1 MLPLVVT
8 FFTAQKGVLNLRLVI
23 INSFDTSV
31 VIYYPMKHV
40 VIKKKA
46 FCTDHF
52 GVSLSK
58 MMQATIQLSF

>member
-1 MLPLVVT
+1 M
-8 FFTAQKGVLNLRLVI
+8 

-46 FCTDHF
+46 FCTDHL
-52 GVSLSK
+52 VWVY
-58 MMQATIQLSF
+58 